1 MLNKKDIDE
10 KKFESSFRGYSK
22 EEVDDFLDEV
32 SASVGEMTAAFVTL
46 EKKYESLKAKYAELE
61 KNHSDSC
68 GDESAAPAA
77 AAVTVKA
84 EPRSARSRAT
94 EPTLRAQR
102 PSRYRC

>member
-68 GDESAAPAA
+68 GGKRARNALPKRAARNSNPRRRSPPQSAKPC
-77 AAVTVKA
+77 
-84 EPRSARSRAT
+84 S
-94 EPTLRAQR
+94 
-102 PSRYRC
+102 

>member
-46 EKKYESLKAKYAELE
+46 EKKYESLRQNTPSLRKI
-61 KNHSDSC
+61 SP
-68 GDESAAPAA
+68 PAA
-77 AAVTVKA
+77 AK
-84 EPRSARSRAT
+84 RARCRQ
-94 EPTLRAQR
+94 QR
-102 PSRYRC
+102 LFR

>member
-46 EKKYESLKAKYAELE
+46 EK
-61 KNHSDSC
+61 NRFHSK
-68 GDESAAPAA
+68 
-77 AAVTVKA
+77 TM
-84 EPRSARSRAT
+84 
-94 EPTLRAQR
+94 
-102 PSRYRC
+102 